1 MHGSAYREMEK
12 FARSLP
18 DVPLMIADIGS
29 MDVNGSYRPLFSKP
43 KWSYTGL
50 DIAAGSNVDVVLDG
64 HYEWKNVKASAFD
77 VIISGSTLE
86 HTKYPWL
93 VMSQIARILK
103 PGGRMCMIA
112 PYSWGYHEHPVDCW
126 RIYPEGMRAIVEL
139 SGLIVDQ
146 VYMVEAPDHNLK
158 YGDTIAIARKGS
170 P

>member
-1 MHGSAYREMEK
+1 
-12 FARSLP
+12 
-18 DVPLMIADIGS
+18 
-29 MDVNGSYRPLFSKP
+29 
-43 KWSYTGL
+43 
-50 DIAAGSNVDVVLDG
+50 
-64 HYEWKNVKASAFD
+64 
-77 VIISGSTLE
+77 
-86 HTKYPWL
+86 
-93 VMSQIARILK
+93 MSQIARILK